1 MIIGMSRVLKYTG
14 LRPKNIHKE
23 GLIMANQTLPLN
35 VSDGMKSD
43 NERQNCVGMESGEEL
58 CSSSSDTAEELYSSS
73 ELDTCGDGLFA
84 VKER

>member
-43 NERQNCVGMESGEEL
+43 NERQNCVGMERECLLSRK
-58 CSSSSDTAEELYSSS
+58 D
-73 ELDTCGDGLFA
+73 
-84 VKER
+84 K